1 VDFTI
6 DQSICLEYE
15 RYTTSGIRSTRC
27 RHRQTEITQRGTF
40 VAAYGESV
48 TIAFRITQVLVQV
61 LPQSLRRSCEFDKLA
76 LEETACVFIRFASS
90 VQKKKTMVAACKFCG
105 AGKQVMK
112 TTVETRKA
120 NGFRSSYGA
129 FERRL
134 ASGMTLFCVAS

>member
-6 DQSICLEYE
+6 DQSICLAYE

-27 RHRQTEITQRGTF
+27 RYRQTEITQSGTF

-48 TIAFRITQVLVQV
+48 TIAFRITCTQVLVQI
-61 LPQSLRRSCEFDKLA
+61 LPQSLRRSCEFDELA
-76 LEETACVFIRFASS
+76 LEETACVFIRFASL

-120 NGFRSSYGA
+120 NGFRSSYGP
-129 FERRL
+129 L
-134 ASGMTLFCVAS
+134 SVVSPQV